1 MDFFPEGKAEYS
13 HITQSE
19 MREIMKA
26 AVDHMYTF
34 LIMKETD
41 PKGYEALLK
50 IGEMYSAAWDEP
62 KLTKDV

>member
-1 MDFFPEGKAEYS
+1 
-13 HITQSE
+13 

-34 LIMKETD
+34 LIMKDTD